1 MIIKRPI
8 SMRRRCVAAIA
19 VAIIAVAASSIYAVS
34 TRAISYTRRI
44 NTAPV
49 YNTSDLIS
57 WDYYADL
64 YKEPIEL
71 FRMECA
77 EQYGIDRYS
86 MEIYLDFR
94 KCNGSTYLVCDSLY
108 KGDVYLASIKFL
120 INK

>member
-1 MIIKRPI
+1 MIIKRP
-8 SMRRRCVAAIA
+8 MRRRSKTAVA

-57 WDYYADL
+57 WDYYSDL

-77 EQYGIDRYS
+77 EQYGIDPYS

-94 KCNGSTYLVCDSLY
+94 KYNNSTYLVCDSLY
-108 KGDVYLASIKFL
+108 KGDVYLSSIEFL